1 MGLLGEK
8 KQNNAHSENQATSTI
23 IQDAEARCISAGQE
37 TQKALLALGN
47 RVFDAEKD
55 DSSSAYLAEIAIVKE
70 CMENEK
76 LHELYRL
83 SLEGKTKCDSCG
95 AIITADSI
103 FCNKCAAKV
112 PERDFS
118 VIGVVSKPQIKTQEI
133 KTNACPQC
141 GSTLSEGAAFCEK
154 CGTKILSSTVMH
166 ESSFDSN
173 NSKACPYCGAT
184 LTDGAAFCEKCGKRI
199 S

>member
-1 MGLLGEK
+1 MGLLAEK
-8 KQNNAHSENQATSTI
+8 KQSNAHSGNPATAALA
-23 IQDAEARCISAGQE
+23 QDAKARSGSVKQD
-37 TQKALLALGN
+37 TQNALLALGN

-55 DSSSAYLAEIAIVKE
+55 DPSSVYCSEIAIVRECKE
-70 CMENEK
+70 KEK
-76 LHELYRL
+76 LHELYQL

-118 VIGVVSKPQIKTQEI
+118 AIGVVSKPQSKTREVE
-133 KTNACPQC
+133 TNVCPQC
-141 GSTLSEGAAFCEK
+141 GSSLSKGALFCEK
-154 CGTKILSSTVMH
+154 CGTKILSSAVTG
-166 ESSFDSN
+166 ETSLGLN
-173 NSKACPYCGAT
+173 KSKSCPYCGTA
-184 LTDGAAFCEKCGKRI
+184 LTDGAAFCENCGKKI